1 MIQKLLVRN
10 RSGAQKYC
18 KTPLLFTLIYLNK
31 IFIRYF
37 YFYTLVKVQV
47 TKVRLL
53 STLYSTLLYINQ
65 NLLVCDAKLQTR
77 YVFCKLLATWLCLKP
92 PRSSVSPPQV
102 YRKRESLITDEDS
115 YSNRPQRD
123 ITKTSSLET
132 TVESM
137 NKLLV
142 EIRNLLKAR
151 AHREDNQLN
160 DDESEEEIKMDWL
173 LAALVLNRICAI
185 GFGVIFVVGT
195 LTFILLIATH
205 YRH

>member
-1 MIQKLLVRN
+1 MFHFRLSSII
-10 RSGAQKYC
+10 
-18 KTPLLFTLIYLNK
+18 TPSNLID
-31 IFIRYF
+31 R
-37 YFYTLVKVQV
+37 T
-47 TKVRLL
+47 RC
-53 STLYSTLLYINQ
+53 INQ

-77 YVFCKLLATWLCLKP
+77 YVFCKILATWLCLKP

-160 DDESEEEIKMDWL
+160 DDETEEEVKMDWL